1 MRIVLT
7 AIAIILIPVMVSG
20 FDSAPVI
27 IAWESGLKPPY
38 LMLDNNQSPVG
49 IAVDILSEIL
59 KRKNIKARHI
69 VMPWKRCLKYIQQ
82 QKVDIVPNAS
92 FKKDRAEYAFY
103 SNPLYETHLVLY
115 YLKSKFQAPPDI
127 KTVRDLK
134 PYRVGGILGF
144 NYKQYEGVLTVHTG
158 AKSRIALIKMLNAE
172 RVDFAVLQKEIML
185 ARQKKGDVDLSGL
198 AYIPDPGRP
207 INVSHILTVKNSK
220 GELLKSIID
229 AGIIELTNDGTIQKI
244 NKVYLGE

>member
-1 MRIVLT
+1 MRMIIIIITIIV
-7 AIAIILIPVMVSG
+7 IPVVAFGMEFGTVT
-20 FDSAPVI
+20 

-38 LMLDNNQSPVG
+38 LMLDNNKNPTG
-49 IAVDILSEIL
+49 IAVDILREIL
-59 KRKNIKARHI
+59 KRKNIKAKHVVI
-69 VMPWKRCLKYIQQ
+69 PWKRCLKSIQQ
-82 QKVDIVPNAS
+82 QKVDIVPNS
-92 FKKDRAEYAFY
+92 SYKKERAKYAFY